1 MNEYTVKLSDT
12 EVKALSVDLLS
23 IQEWLQDA
31 ITNKARQCIDRI
43 ILKHT
48 DKQPGKLSIDDK
60 LKIVDDLNLETRLE
74 REKREARQILQD
86 LERRKI

>member
-1 MNEYTVKLSDT
+1 MNEFTVKLSDT
-12 EVKALSVDLLS
+12 EVKALKVDLLS

-31 ITNKARQCIDRI
+31 ITNKAHQCIDRI

-48 DKQPGKLSIDDK
+48 DKQPGKLSMENK
-60 LKIVDDLNLETRLE
+60 LKIVNELNLETRLE
-74 REKREARQILQD
+74 REERKTRQILQD